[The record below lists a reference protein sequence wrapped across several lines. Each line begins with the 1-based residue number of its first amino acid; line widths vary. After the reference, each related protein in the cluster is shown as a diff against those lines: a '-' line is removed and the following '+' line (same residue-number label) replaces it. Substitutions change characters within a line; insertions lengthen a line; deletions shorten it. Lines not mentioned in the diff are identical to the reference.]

1 MKDASEK
8 AGLLPPVTTGRAQCA
23 RVYRTQSASF
33 PYAREFG
40 LGTYSRMSRRS
51 QGIALIQS
59 LSIDEGTRQPTAA
72 DWLIEQDR
80 KDRARA
86 RNRSYGRR
94 RLQPLFRLFPSA
106 SF

>member
-1 MKDASEK
+1 MRQKKPGCCRLSLQAAPTACSSIERNPRLSPTPASSVSDHISK
-8 AGLLPPVTTGRAQCA
+8 
-23 RVYRTQSASF
+23 
-33 PYAREFG
+33 
-40 LGTYSRMSRRS
+40 MSRRS